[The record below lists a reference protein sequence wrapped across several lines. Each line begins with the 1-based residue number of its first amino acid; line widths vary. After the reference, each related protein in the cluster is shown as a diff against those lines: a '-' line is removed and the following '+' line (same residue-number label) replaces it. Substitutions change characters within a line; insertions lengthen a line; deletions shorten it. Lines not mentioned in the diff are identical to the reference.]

1 MCHHAELILDTFRY
15 VKPMK
20 LSVKK
25 LRQAA
30 VKLPRAGDHTSRLIQ
45 CSLQLVCRDLG
56 RRRENCVTVIDA
68 GRHECVN
75 DRTSVAAESLLTERR
90 LRRS

>member
-1 MCHHAELILDTFRY
+1 
-15 VKPMK
+15 MK

-30 VKLPRAGDHTSRLIQ
+30 IKLPRAGDHTSRRIQ
-45 CSLQLVCRDLG
+45 YSLQLVCRDLG
-56 RRRENCVTVIDA
+56 RRRENCITVIDS

-75 DRTSVAAESLLTERR
+75 ECRSRVSVD
-90 LRRS
+90 